1 MSLRVIASLR
11 VVAVVAVVSVGAV
24 SAVAQTDP
32 PRTAWG
38 QPDLQGVWDFRTI
51 TPMQRPERLAD
62 QEFLTEEEAAD
73 LDQAAFDRNTRLYDR
88 EAQRTAAGGNVDS
101 RGRGEAPGSYNQF
114 WIDSGTR
121 TIGTRRTSLIIDPPN
136 GRYPSQTDAARER
149 AQARRAYVREHP
161 ADGPEDFSAG
171 VRCILGFN
179 AGPPFLPSAYNNNMQ
194 LFQTPDHVVIH
205 DRDGQHVAGY
215 SARRA
220 SPTRFEH
227 PAVVGRFAWPLGR
240 ARRWSS
246 RRATSTLSGGGGT
259 RTESMRL
266 VERLTRVDAETLVYE
281 VTVTDPETWTSP
293 WTASVPLRLNPELIF
308 EYACHEGNYS
318 MPVMLGGTRAEEKA
332 AAGQP

>member
-1 MSLRVIASLR
+1 MLQTEGDDRGVRVR
-11 VVAVVAVVSVGAV
+11 GAGPGP
-24 SAVAQTDP
+24 A
-32 PRTAWG
+32 
-38 QPDLQGVWDFRTI
+38 
-51 TPMQRPERLAD
+51 
-62 QEFLTEEEAAD
+62 
-73 LDQAAFDRNTRLYDR
+73 
-88 EAQRTAAGGNVDS
+88 AAGGNVDS

-194 LFQTPDHVVIH
+194 LFQTPDHVVIMTEMVNTS
-205 DRDGQHVAGY
+205 RVIPLDGRPPLDSSIRQWSGDSRGHWEGETLVIE
-215 SARRA
+215 
-220 SPTRFEH
+220 TRNFD
-227 PAVVGRFAWPLGR
+227 AK
-240 ARRWSS
+240 RRW
-246 RRATSTLSGGGGT
+246 RNT
-259 RTESMRL
+259 TESMRL